1 MVVMKMIDHNHR
13 HHHHRVGS
21 SSVRISDFL
30 VSLSP
35 SPDSPRKISA
45 ITCCLGLWLFF
56 VWLFPIQV
64 WSLDYCLVLD
74 LSSVQWIPDVSRM
87 SNAGYWSSNWLI
99 SLPTFMPWSSPA
111 SPNSCHFCLI
121 SSFDMC
127 LWCQMSFFR
136 ELSVVWPE
144 SVNLFFG
151 DKKNWLQIRQIHNV
165 YCKNFLNLREVTKA
179 RDWNINSLFPSSL
192 SQLAR
197 LGPNPDGLIHAAIH
211 KLSNVSNRGKSSK
224 ICQNQPFI
232 RCQG

>member
-99 SLPTFMPWSSPA
+99 SSNFHALI
-111 SPNSCHFCLI
+111 I
-121 SSFDMC
+121 SSFSQFMSLLSHFQ
-127 LWCQMSFFR
+127 LWHVSLMS
-136 ELSVVWPE
+136 
-144 SVNLFFG
+144 
-151 DKKNWLQIRQIHNV
+151 NV
-165 YCKNFLNLREVTKA
+165 IFSWTVCC
-179 RDWNINSLFPSSL
+179 
-192 SQLAR
+192 LAR
-197 LGPNPDGLIHAAIH
+197 ECQFVFWWQKKLASNPTDSQCLLQ
-211 KLSNVSNRGKSSK
+211 KLSKFARGDEGKRLEHKFSL
-224 ICQNQPFI
+224 PFLSFPV
-232 RCQG
+232 GKVGP